1 MVHNAAIGALV
12 RDLIKATAKTSS
24 EAQLEQ
30 YKRAALRTLAESQSS
45 RINQFHVYARLEGL
59 VEKARILNNDPLA
72 DALHLRLTELSS
84 RSDKWT
90 PEVLSLLLQL
100 SDRPVHNN
108 KVEDL
113 ILLEPG
119 PSFAPLT
126 WSDIVADDPLDNQ
139 DSIWDNVDFAGDG
152 SDEEEVLRTDIS
164 DSSAQTPDS
173 SLLDDK
179 RVEAQLGDLLRPKD
193 DPALHLIVDAQFW
206 RPKARVDSMEDP
218 EAGKDHPPELLL
230 TESQI
235 IREVIFMLLGLP
247 TTVFDLDANERL
259 VVSAGLGIRH
269 VSPASVIHLLGNFAK
284 IGDQLRIVRRWI
296 HRETL
301 LTLEQ
306 TFQAA
311 IETRLGDLDLSLNEI
326 HAQFLK
332 PRTETVPSLL
342 QVYSEVY
349 RRSQLMQQTADILMS
364 LKPVRPFGVLECLYE
379 KTCANQSIGN
389 TDGYEYMAK
398 LFFECFQA
406 YIRPVKS
413 WMETGQLRK
422 NDQIMFIKENQDEV
436 PLTSLWNDQYHLVR
450 EGNDDLYAPNFLHVA
465 AMKIFNTGKSVHFL
479 RHLGYEGRRPGM
491 QAVADPI
498 MTFENVCN
506 PADLGTLSPF
516 PELFNEAFD
525 TFIASSYHS
534 SASMLR
540 AQLEAKCG
548 LRRVL
553 DALEYIYF
561 FRNGAL
567 STDIALKIFQRID
580 HGSARWNDNFA
591 LTEVFRKTF
600 SAISCIDVDSLDVRS
615 TRTIGRGKPHQAR
628 RSMGALEDLRVI
640 YALPWP
646 IANIVKIE
654 SLMIYEHIFVLLTQ
668 IRRAKYLLQMQKLP
682 ENRSLAMEKDLLLIY
697 GLHHRLLWFADTVL
711 TYVTDMVLLAS
722 TIDMRLKM
730 MRAEDVDAMVA
741 VHEAYISQLQSQC
754 LFTKQHGPI
763 RQAIMSLLDL
773 TVLFSDIQASYTMQ
787 TTLSTSENMQTKQH
801 IIADSDSDDDE
812 IDHYQVGD
820 AVANSVS
827 DAGLSNT
834 DRLKSMDDT
843 FRKLHGYVTA
853 AVQGISKA
861 ESGTCWEMLATS
873 LAVGL
878 ACP

>member
-1 MVHNAAIGALV
+1 MAHTAAIGALV
-12 RDLIKATAKTSS
+12 GDLIKAAVKTSS
-24 EAQLEQ
+24 QAQLEQ

-45 RINQFHVYARLEGL
+45 RINQFDVHARLEGL

-90 PEVLSLLLQL
+90 PEALSLLLQL
-100 SDRPVHNN
+100 SDRPVRNN

-113 ILLEPG
+113 VFLQPG
-119 PSFAPLT
+119 PSSAPLT

-152 SDEEEVLRTDIS
+152 SDEEEVLRTDLS
-164 DSSAQTPDS
+164 DSSEHTPDS
-173 SLLDDK
+173 SLLDDE
-179 RVEAQLGDLLRPKD
+179 RVEAKLGDLLRPKD
-193 DPALHLIVDAQFW
+193 ESALHLLVDAQFW
-206 RPKARVDSMEDP
+206 RPKARVNSTEDQ
-218 EAGKDHPPELLL
+218 EAGKDNPPELLL
-230 TESQI
+230 TEIQTM
-235 IREVIFMLLGLP
+235 REVIFMLLGLP
-247 TTVFDLDANERL
+247 TTAFNFNANKRL
-259 VVSAGLGIRH
+259 VVSTGLRIRH
-269 VSPASVIHLLGNFAK
+269 VSPASIIHLLGNLAE
-284 IGDQLRIVRRWI
+284 IGDQLRIVRRWVR
-296 HRETL
+296 RETL

-326 HAQFLK
+326 QTRIQK
-332 PRTETVPSLL
+332 PPPETVPSLL
-342 QVYSEVY
+342 QLYSEVY
-349 RRSQLMQQTADILMS
+349 RRSQFIQQTAGILMD
-364 LKPVRPFGVLECLYE
+364 LKPARPFGILECLYE
-379 KTCANQSIGN
+379 KICANQSIGD

-413 WMETGQLRK
+413 WMETGQLSK
-422 NDQIMFIKENQDEV
+422 HDQVMFIRKKQDEV

-450 EGNDDLYAPNFLHVA
+450 EGNDNLYAPNFLHVA

-479 RHLGYEGRRPGM
+479 RHLGYEGRKPGM
-491 QAVADPI
+491 QTVVDPI

-516 PELFNEAFD
+516 PELFNKAFD

-540 AQLEAKCG
+540 AQLEAECG
-548 LRRVL
+548 LWRVL

-580 HGSARWNDNFA
+580 HRNARWNDNFA
-591 LTEVFRKTF
+591 LTEIFQETL
-600 SAISCIDVDSLDVRS
+600 SAVSCIDVDSLDVRS
-615 TRTIGRGKPHQAR
+615 NRTVVRDKPHQAR

-640 YALPWP
+640 YTLPWP

-654 SLMIYEHIFVLLTQ
+654 SLMIYQHIFVLLTQ
-668 IRRAKYLLQMQKLP
+668 LRRAKYLLQMQKLP
-682 ENRSLAMEKDLLLIY
+682 KDGSPTMEKDLLLIY
-697 GLHHRLLWFADTVL
+697 GLHHRLLWFTDTVL
-711 TYVTDMVLLAS
+711 TYITDMVLLAS

-754 LFTKQHGPI
+754 FFTKQHGPI

-773 TVLFSDIQASYTMQ
+773 TVLFSDIQASFAMQ
-787 TTLSTSENMQTKQH
+787 TTSRISENMQTRQRR
-801 IIADSDSDDDE
+801 IADSDSDDDGK
-812 IDHYQVGD
+812 DDYD
-820 AVANSVS
+820 AGETVANSVS
-827 DAGLSNT
+827 GAELSNT
-834 DRLKSMDDT
+834 ERLKSMDDS

-878 ACP
+878 GK